1 MRPGEYVVLDTNC
14 LDVFVMEPVTCRWV
28 RCELTVAM
36 DLYSRCITGLRLT
49 PVSTKS
55 TDVAGVLFETVRP
68 REVPEDGPEPLPY

>member
-1 MRPGEYVVLDTNC
+1 MVLDTNC